1 MRKYRLVPT
10 RIDHMIPHVP
20 TEEMVRWHNWHVYD
34 GAGFIAYTAPRAECV
49 AWIARIGGK
58 PVEDK

>member
-49 AWIARIGGK
+49 AWIARIGG
-58 PVEDK
+58 